1 MLMHMHSGQD
11 FPLQLFSFLQE
22 WISGKETF
30 TQPTSGSTGIPKLIT
45 LTRKQM
51 LISATTT
58 VQRLGWTASDTALIC
73 LHPGFIAGKMMLV
86 RAIETGMAMV
96 VTEPQLDPLAVL
108 EIKQRQHLTVT
119 AMVPMQLEHL
129 CRHYGNTLSTITA
142 LRSVLLGGAAVPSG
156 LQAVLPACKVP
167 VWHTYGMT
175 ETCSHI
181 ALRRVDG
188 KKPEGTFTVMPGV
201 RLSVDK
207 RGCLVVEGEVCLDGR
222 VVTND
227 LVELLDEHSFLW
239 LGRYDNTIN
248 SGGIKLHL
256 DALEDTIG
264 TMLLAEGIAN
274 RFMLTAIPDAKL
286 GQALTMVVEEADT
299 RSNSAERIR
308 QTLIELPS
316 YQRPKHLILL
326 AAFPLTLTGKVDR
339 QGILQHAMQTLA

>member
-142 LRSVLLGGAAVPSG
+142 LRSVLLGG
-156 LQAVLPACKVP
+156 
-167 VWHTYGMT
+167 T
-175 ETCSHI
+175 
-181 ALRRVDG
+181 
-188 KKPEGTFTVMPGV
+188 
-201 RLSVDK
+201 
-207 RGCLVVEGEVCLDGR
+207 
-222 VVTND
+222 
-227 LVELLDEHSFLW
+227 
-239 LGRYDNTIN
+239 
-248 SGGIKLHL
+248 
-256 DALEDTIG
+256 
-264 TMLLAEGIAN
+264 
-274 RFMLTAIPDAKL
+274 
-286 GQALTMVVEEADT
+286 
-299 RSNSAERIR
+299 
-308 QTLIELPS
+308 
-316 YQRPKHLILL
+316 
-326 AAFPLTLTGKVDR
+326 
-339 QGILQHAMQTLA
+339 